1 MKAQIQSYL
10 EAEKKH
16 WANNQAL
23 VPLNNFHLYLIQSHF
38 EKVFHPRTNKVY
50 NLGSFKFVS
59 NREGHK
65 YLGSKI
71 RALHVLM
78 SIYLKI

>member
-38 EKVFHPRTNKVY
+38 EKV
-50 NLGSFKFVS
+50 
-59 NREGHK
+59 
-65 YLGSKI
+65 
-71 RALHVLM
+71 
-78 SIYLKI
+78 